1 MLFRRRTPERW
12 SERLRTWLW
21 PRRSFGRSVK
31 YFAKRVLRLRGTPH
45 SIAAGLA
52 VGVFIAFLPIPGFH
66 LPIAAV
72 AAWLVSG
79 DVVASALGSTVGNP
93 LTWPAIWGATYELGH
108 AIVDGVGT
116 GPAHD
121 PKFAQMFHGMHLQQL
136 WHPVLLP
143 MLAGAVPLGLAAAL
157 ISYGLTRWGTAAFQR
172 QRQHRMAVRAARS
185 RQPDTLVRP

>member
-1 MLFRRRTPERW
+1 MLFRRRKPERL
-12 SERLRTWLW
+12 SDRLRTWFW
-21 PRRSFGRSVK
+21 PRRSFARSMK
-31 YFAKRVLRLRGTPH
+31 YLAKRVLRLRGTPH

-108 AIVDGVGT
+108 LIVDGAGT

-121 PKFAQMFHGMHLQQL
+121 PRFAQMFHGMHLQQL

-143 MLAGAVPLGLAAAL
+143 MLAGALPLGLVAAVVC
-157 ISYGLTRWGTAAFQR
+157 YGLTRWGTATFQR
-172 QRQHRMAVRAARS
+172 RRQLRMAGRAHGG
-185 RQPDTLVRP
+185 TLVRP

>member
-1 MLFRRRTPERW
+1 
-12 SERLRTWLW
+12 
-21 PRRSFGRSVK
+21 VK

-108 AIVDGVGT
+108 LIVDGTESG
-116 GPAHD
+116 HD
-121 PKFAQMFHGMHLQQL
+121 PKFAHMFQSMHLQQL

-143 MLAGAVPLGLAAAL
+143 MLAGALPLGLAAAFV
-157 ISYGLTRWGTAAFQR
+157 SYGLTRWATAAFQR
-172 QRQHRMAVRAARS
+172 QRQLRMAGRMART
-185 RQPDTLVRP
+185 RHPDTLVRP